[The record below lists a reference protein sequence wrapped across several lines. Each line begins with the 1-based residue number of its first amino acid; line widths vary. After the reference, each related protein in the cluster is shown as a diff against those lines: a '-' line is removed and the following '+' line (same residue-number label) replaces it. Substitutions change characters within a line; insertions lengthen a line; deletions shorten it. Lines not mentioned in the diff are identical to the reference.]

1 VRRVDGRDRLEFP
14 IGTVLL
20 DPQDGSGLAFPRVSA
35 DARSVAY
42 VRHRAP
48 TSLTGR
54 VELVNLAGSVTELS
68 GEYLTLHGLS
78 WKGDEIWFT
87 AADVRPL
94 FRSLWAV
101 RPGGAVRAISR
112 TPSNGTLWDV
122 SPDGRLVM
130 AHIDDRSVLIVNHPD
145 HGGERDLSWL
155 DASGV
160 EDLARDG
167 RLVLFTEGG
176 QGGGPESS
184 AYIRSTEGSAAV
196 RLADGRAI
204 ALSPDNRWA
213 ICGSRFYPSS
223 FLELVPIGTGESR
236 RIQEDGISYMTAR
249 WLPDG
254 ERIIVSAT
262 EPGHGVRLYLQ
273 DLGSS
278 HRAPLTPEGVR
289 AYDWAASPD
298 GSMVAAVSA
307 GTGIRLYPIDGGSA
321 RELPG
326 LTGREIPIAWI
337 RDGLLI
343 RRPGE
348 PGASFGDV
356 FRVDVESGR
365 QEFWK
370 NVLPRDR
377 AGLISLGSFRTQP
390 DGRVQAYT
398 LTRAIGTLYV
408 AEGFN

>member
-1 VRRVDGRDRLEFP
+1 
-14 IGTVLL
+14 
-20 DPQDGSGLAFPRVSA
+20 
-35 DARSVAY
+35 
-42 VRHRAP
+42 
-48 TSLTGR
+48 
-54 VELVNLAGSVTELS
+54 
-68 GEYLTLHGLS
+68 
-78 WKGDEIWFT
+78 
-87 AADVRPL
+87 
-94 FRSLWAV
+94 
-101 RPGGAVRAISR
+101 
-112 TPSNGTLWDV
+112 
-122 SPDGRLVM
+122 
-130 AHIDDRSVLIVNHPD
+130 
-145 HGGERDLSWL
+145 
-155 DASGV
+155 
-160 EDLARDG
+160 
-167 RLVLFTEGG
+167 
-176 QGGGPESS
+176 
-184 AYIRSTEGSAAV
+184 
-196 RLADGRAI
+196 LADGRAI

-273 DLGSS
+273 DLGSG

-356 FRVDVESGR
+356 FRVDIASGR

-408 AEGFN
+408 AEGFS